1 MEIEEELLT
10 KIYDLRHRLHSIPEA
25 SMHETQTKEML
36 MSFLKENTDLEIVD
50 RGAWFYAVLK
60 SPNDR
65 RGDENN
71 DSDERRQ
78 IAEKSVKRPP
88 IAFRADMDAVCGQD
102 GKPGHY
108 CGHDGHSSILC
119 GAAVVLSHAM
129 EKCGNVQ
136 VGDRNYNS
144 DEDCQTQVKGCKC
157 IDPVES
163 AVVGLGKVAFNRDIY
178 FIFQPGEETGAGAKL
193 CRELI
198 AEKNIGEIYGLHN
211 IPGYP
216 RDHVLTID
224 GTFAC
229 ASTGLEI
236 HMTGAASHAAYPEA
250 GKNPGPA
257 LARLLL
263 EVEKLTE
270 EYNRSGGF
278 VRMTLIGMDVGSAN
292 YGVAASEGTLRMTV
306 RAEREKVFAA
316 YVDEIKQLARTM
328 ADDGEFE
335 LDIQEIERFPAT
347 ENHAEN
353 VDKLRKCAAKQNIVA
368 TELAEPMRWSE
379 DFGYYLQATNG
390 AFFGVGD
397 GEKYAQLHT
406 AGFEFPDE
414 IIETAVKMFVGL
426 ALM

>member
-1 MEIEEELLT
+1 MEIEKELMT

-25 SMHETQTKEML
+25 SMHETQTKAML

-50 RGAWFYAVLK
+50 RGEWFYAVLK
-60 SPNDR
+60 SPDDR
-65 RGDENN
+65 DGQRL
-71 DSDERRQ
+71 
-78 IAEKSVKRPP
+78 P

-119 GAAVVLSHAM
+119 GAAVLLSHAM
-129 EKCGNVQ
+129 EKCENVYA
-136 VGDRNYNS
+136 GDRNNNS
-144 DEDCQTQVKGCKC
+144 EAVCQSQ
-157 IDPVES
+157 II
-163 AVVGLGKVAFNRDIY
+163 NRDVY

-198 AEKNIGEIYGLHN
+198 AEKNIGEVYGLHN

-216 RDHVLTID
+216 RNHVLTID

-263 EVEKLTE
+263 EVERLTE
-270 EYNRSGGF
+270 EYNRSKGF

-292 YGVAASEGTLRMTV
+292 YGVAASEGTIRMTV
-306 RAEREKVFAA
+306 RAEKEKIFAS
-316 YVDEIKQLARTM
+316 YVDEIKKLARNM

-347 ENHAEN
+347 ENHAKN
-353 VDKLRKCAAKQNIVA
+353 VDKLRKCAADQNIVA

-379 DFGYYLQATNG
+379 DFGFYLQETNG

-397 GEKYAQLHT
+397 GEDHAQLHT

-414 IIETAVKMFVGL
+414 IIETAIKMFVGL

>member
-10 KIYDLRHRLHSIPEA
+10 MIYDLRHRLHSIPEV
-25 SMHETQTKEML
+25 SMHETQTKAML

-50 RGAWFYAVLK
+50 RGAWVYAVLK
-60 SPNDR
+60 SPDDR
-65 RGDENN
+65 MGDENS
-71 DSDERRQ
+71 DSNECRQ
-78 IAEKSVKRPP
+78 IAEKSVKKSP

-102 GKPGHY
+102 GQPGHY

-119 GAAVVLSHAM
+119 GTAVLLSRAM
-129 EKCGNVQ
+129 EKYGNGH
-136 VGDRNYNS
+136 VGDRNDNS
-144 DEDCQTQVKGCKC
+144 EAICQNQ
-157 IDPVES
+157 II
-163 AVVGLGKVAFNRDIY
+163 NRDVY
-178 FIFQPGEETGAGAKL
+178 FIFQPGEEIGAGAKL

-216 RDHVLTID
+216 RNHVLTID

-236 HMTGAASHAAYPEA
+236 RMTGAASHAAYPEV

-270 EYNRSGGF
+270 EYNRSRGF
-278 VRMTLIGMDVGSAN
+278 VRMTLIGMDAGSAN

-306 RAEREKVFAA
+306 RAEKEKIFAA
-316 YVDEIKQLARTM
+316 YVDEIKKLARNM

-335 LDIQEIERFPAT
+335 LEIQEIERFPAT
-347 ENHAEN
+347 ENHAKN
-353 VDKLRKCAAKQNIVA
+353 VDKLRKCAADQNIVA

-379 DFGYYLQATNG
+379 DFGYYLQETNG

-397 GEKYAQLHT
+397 GEDHSQLHT

>member
-1 MEIEEELLT
+1 MIDEKEHGGIMKIDKELMT
-10 KIYDLRHRLHSIPEA
+10 KIYDLRHRLHGIPEA
-25 SMHETQTKEML
+25 SMHEMQTKAVL
-36 MSFLKENTDLEIVD
+36 ISFLRENTDLEIVD

-60 SPNDR
+60 SSYDR
-65 RGDENN
+65 IGDEG
-71 DSDERRQ
+71 
-78 IAEKSVKRPP
+78 RPP

-119 GAAVVLSHAM
+119 GTAVWLSRAM
-129 EKCGNVQ
+129 EKCGN
-136 VGDRNYNS
+136 
-144 DEDCQTQVKGCKC
+144 TH
-157 IDPVES
+157 
-163 AVVGLGKVAFNRDIY
+163 RDVY
-178 FIFQPGEETGAGAKL
+178 FIFQPGEEIGAGARL
-193 CRELI
+193 CRDLI
-198 AEKNIGEIYGLHN
+198 IEKNIGEIYGLHN

-216 RDHVLTID
+216 RNHVLTID

-236 HMTGAASHAAYPEA
+236 HMTGTASHAAYPEA

-270 EYNRSGGF
+270 EYNRSRGF
-278 VRMTLIGMDVGSAN
+278 VRMTLIGMDIGSAN

-306 RAEREKVFAA
+306 RAEREKVFAG
-316 YVDEIKQLARTM
+316 YVDEIKQIAQNT
-328 ADDGEFE
+328 ADDGGFT

-353 VDKLRKCAAKQNIVA
+353 VDKLRKCAAKQDIVV

-379 DFGYYLQATNG
+379 DFGYYLQETMG
-390 AFFGVGD
+390 AFFGIGD
-397 GEKYAQLHT
+397 GEDHAQLHT

>member
-10 KIYDLRHRLHSIPEA
+10 KIYDLRHRLHNIPEA
-25 SMHETQTKEML
+25 SMHETQTKAML
-36 MSFLKENTDLEIVD
+36 MSFLRENTNLEVVD
-50 RGAWFYAVLK
+50 RGEWFYAVLK
-60 SPNDR
+60 CSDDR
-65 RGDENN
+65 MGDENN
-71 DSDERRQ
+71 DSDEQRRQ
-78 IAEKSVKRPP
+78 IAEKSANRFP
-88 IAFRADMDAVCGQD
+88 IAFRADVDAVCGQD

-119 GAAVVLSHAM
+119 GTAVLLSRMAAL
-129 EKCGNVQ
+129 
-136 VGDRNYNS
+136 
-144 DEDCQTQVKGCKC
+144 
-157 IDPVES
+157 
-163 AVVGLGKVAFNRDIY
+163 NRDVY
-178 FIFQPGEETGAGAKL
+178 FIFQPGEEIGAGAKL

-198 AEKNIGEIYGLHN
+198 AEKNIGEVYGLHN

-216 RDHVLTID
+216 RNHVLTID

-270 EYNRSGGF
+270 EYNRSKGF

-306 RAEREKVFAA
+306 RVEKEKVFAA
-316 YVDEIKQLARTM
+316 YVDEIKKLAQNM
-328 ADDGEFE
+328 AYDGEFE
-335 LDIQEIERFPAT
+335 LEIQEIERFPAT
-347 ENHAEN
+347 ENHAKN
-353 VDKLRKCAAKQNIVA
+353 VDKLRKCAADQNIVI

-397 GEKYAQLHT
+397 GEDHAQLHT

-414 IIETAVKMFVGL
+414 IIETAIKMFVGL

>member
-1 MEIEEELLT
+1 MEIEKNLMMR
-10 KIYDLRHRLHSIPEA
+10 IYDLRRRLHSIPEA
-25 SMHETQTKEML
+25 SMHETQTKAML
-36 MSFLKENTDLEIVD
+36 MSFLKENTELEIVD

-60 SPNDR
+60 VPDDR
-65 RGDENN
+65 MGDENN
-71 DSDERRQ
+71 DSDESRQ
-78 IAEKSVKRPP
+78 ITEKSVKRLP

-102 GKPGHY
+102 GQPGHY

-119 GAAVVLSHAM
+119 GAAVMLSHAM
-129 EKCGNVQ
+129 NKCGNGY
-136 VGDRNYNS
+136 VGDRNNNS
-144 DEDCQTQVKGCKC
+144 EEICQNQ
-157 IDPVES
+157 II
-163 AVVGLGKVAFNRDIY
+163 NRDVY

-198 AEKNIGEIYGLHN
+198 AEKHIGEIYGLHN

-216 RDHVLTID
+216 KNHVLTID

-263 EVEKLTE
+263 GVEKLTE
-270 EYNRSGGF
+270 EYNQSRGF

-306 RAEREKVFAA
+306 RAEREKIFAS
-316 YVDEIKQLARTM
+316 YVDEIKQLARNM
-328 ADDGEFE
+328 ADDGGFE
-335 LDIQEIERFPAT
+335 LEVQEIERFPAT
-347 ENHAEN
+347 ENYAEN
-353 VDKLRKCAAKQNIVA
+353 VEKLRKCAADQNIVA

-379 DFGYYLQATNG
+379 DFGYYLQATKG

-397 GEKYAQLHT
+397 GKDHAQLHT

-414 IIETAVKMFVGL
+414 IIEAAVKMFVGL
-426 ALM
+426 ALI

>member
-10 KIYDLRHRLHSIPEA
+10 KIYDLRHRLHNIPEA
-25 SMHETQTKEML
+25 SMHETQTKAML
-36 MSFLKENTDLEIVD
+36 MSFLRENTNLEVVD
-50 RGAWFYAVLK
+50 RGEWFYAVLK
-60 SPNDR
+60 CSDDR
-65 RGDENN
+65 MGDENN
-71 DSDERRQ
+71 DSDEQRRQ
-78 IAEKSVKRPP
+78 IAEKSANRFP
-88 IAFRADMDAVCGQD
+88 IAFRADVDAVCGQD

-119 GAAVVLSHAM
+119 GTAVLLSRMAAL
-129 EKCGNVQ
+129 
-136 VGDRNYNS
+136 
-144 DEDCQTQVKGCKC
+144 
-157 IDPVES
+157 
-163 AVVGLGKVAFNRDIY
+163 NRGVY
-178 FIFQPGEETGAGAKL
+178 FIFQPGEEIGAGAKL

-198 AEKNIGEIYGLHN
+198 AEKNIGEVYGLHN

-216 RDHVLTID
+216 RNHVLTID

-270 EYNRSGGF
+270 EYNRSKGF

-306 RAEREKVFAA
+306 RAEKEKVFAA
-316 YVDEIKQLARTM
+316 CVDEIKKLAQNM
-328 ADDGEFE
+328 AYDGEFE
-335 LDIQEIERFPAT
+335 LEIQEIERFPAT
-347 ENHAEN
+347 ENHAKN
-353 VDKLRKCAAKQNIVA
+353 VDKLRKCAADQNIVI

-397 GEKYAQLHT
+397 GEDHAQLHT

-414 IIETAVKMFVGL
+414 IIETAIKMFVGL

>member
-1 MEIEEELLT
+1 MEIEKELMRR
-10 KIYDLRHRLHSIPEA
+10 IYDLRRRLHSIPEA
-25 SMHETQTKEML
+25 SMHETQTKAML
-36 MSFLKENTDLEIVD
+36 MSFLKENTDREIVD
-50 RGAWFYAVLK
+50 RGEWFYAVLK
-60 SPNDR
+60 ST
-65 RGDENN
+65 
-71 DSDERRQ
+71 DERDGQ
-78 IAEKSVKRPP
+78 RPP

-102 GKPGHY
+102 GQPGHY

-119 GAAVVLSHAM
+119 GAAMVL
-129 EKCGNVQ
+129 
-136 VGDRNYNS
+136 DRLMSYRNQLTDTRRAEDEHGLQCNAGQS
-144 DEDCQTQVKGCKC
+144 DAELEINLD
-157 IDPVES
+157 
-163 AVVGLGKVAFNRDIY
+163 RDVY
-178 FIFQPGEETGAGAKL
+178 FIFQPGEEIGAGAKL

-216 RDHVLTID
+216 RNHVLTID

-270 EYNRSGGF
+270 EYNRNMGF

-306 RAEREKVFAA
+306 RAEKEKIFAA
-316 YVDEIKQLARTM
+316 YVDEIKKLARNM

-335 LDIQEIERFPAT
+335 LDLQEIERFPAT
-347 ENHAEN
+347 ENHAKN
-353 VDKLRKCAAKQNIVA
+353 VDKLRKCAADQNIVV

-379 DFGYYLQATNG
+379 DFGYYLQETNG

-397 GEKYAQLHT
+397 GEDHAQLHT

>member
-1 MEIEEELLT
+1 MEIEKELMM
-10 KIYDLRHRLHSIPEA
+10 KIYDLRHRLHDIPEA
-25 SMHETQTKEML
+25 SMHETQTKAML
-36 MSFLKENTDLEIVD
+36 MAFLKENTDLEIVD

-60 SPNDR
+60 VPDDRMWDADNDC
-65 RGDENN
+65 DEGRPLN
-71 DSDERRQ
+71 
-78 IAEKSVKRPP
+78 EKDAKRPS

-119 GAAVVLSHAM
+119 GTAVLLSRTMA
-129 EKCGNVQ
+129 KCGNLHVE
-136 VGDRNYNS
+136 DRNDNS
-144 DEDCQTQVKGCKC
+144 DADCQTQVKGCKC

-163 AVVGLGKVAFNRDIY
+163 EAGLSEVELNRDVY

-216 RDHVLTID
+216 RNHVLTID
-224 GTFAC
+224 GTFAY

-257 LARLLL
+257 LARLLI
-263 EVEKLTE
+263 EVEKLTK
-270 EYNRSGGF
+270 EYNRSKGF

-306 RAEREKVFAA
+306 RAEKEKVFAA
-316 YVDEIKQLARTM
+316 YVDEIKQLARNM

-335 LDIQEIERFPAT
+335 LEIQEIERFPAT

-353 VDKLRKCAAKQNIVA
+353 VDKLRKCAAKQNIVT

-397 GEKYAQLHT
+397 GEDHAQLHT

-414 IIETAVKMFVGL
+414 VIETGIKMFVGL

>member
-1 MEIEEELLT
+1 MEIDKELMT
-10 KIYDLRHRLHSIPEA
+10 KIYDLRRRLHSIPEA
-25 SMHETQTKEML
+25 SMHEMQTKAVL
-36 MSFLKENTDLEIVD
+36 MSFLRENTDLEIVD
-50 RGAWFYAVLK
+50 RGVWFYAVLK
-60 SPNDR
+60 SSDDRIEDADNDCDK
-65 RGDENN
+65 GISLNEKAAK
-71 DSDERRQ
+71 RQ
-78 IAEKSVKRPP
+78 P

-119 GAAVVLSHAM
+119 GAAVWLSRAM
-129 EKCGNVQ
+129 EKCGNTHVC
-136 VGDRNYNS
+136 DRNNNS
-144 DEDCQTQVKGCKC
+144 GAIGRNQ
-157 IDPVES
+157 II
-163 AVVGLGKVAFNRDIY
+163 NRDVY
-178 FIFQPGEETGAGAKL
+178 FIFQPGEEIGAGARL
-193 CRELI
+193 CRDLI
-198 AEKNIGEIYGLHN
+198 IEKNIGEIYGLHN

-216 RDHVLTID
+216 KNHVLTID

-236 HMTGAASHAAYPEA
+236 HMTGTASHAAYPEA

-270 EYNRSGGF
+270 EYNRSRGF
-278 VRMTLIGMDVGSAN
+278 VRMTLIGMDIGSAN

-306 RAEREKVFAA
+306 RAEREKVFAG
-316 YVDEIKQLARTM
+316 YVDEIKRIAQNTAG
-328 ADDGEFE
+328 DGGFT

-353 VDKLRKCAAKQNIVA
+353 VDKLRKCAAKQDIVV

-379 DFGYYLQATNG
+379 DFGYYLQETKG
-390 AFFGVGD
+390 AFFGIGD
-397 GEKYAQLHT
+397 GEDHAQLHT

>member
-1 MEIEEELLT
+1 MKIDQDIIAR
-10 KIYDLRHRLHSIPEA
+10 IYDLRKKLHGIPEA
-25 SMHETQTKEML
+25 SMHEFQTKTVL
-36 MSFLKENTDLEIVD
+36 MDFLKENTELEVVD

-60 SPNDR
+60 GGRSTEGFSVDVDNEDAPNN
-65 RGDENN
+65 ENGV
-71 DSDERRQ
+71 SRQ
-78 IAEKSVKRPP
+78 S

-119 GAAVVLSHAM
+119 GAAMVLDRLMSH
-129 EKCGNVQ
+129 
-136 VGDRNYNS
+136 RNQWTDTRRAE
-144 DEDCQTQVKGCKC
+144 DEH
-157 IDPVES
+157 
-163 AVVGLGKVAFNRDIY
+163 GLQCDAGRTEDELEINLDRDIY
-178 FIFQPGEETGAGAKL
+178 FIFQPGEEIGAGAKL

-198 AEKNIGEIYGLHN
+198 TEKNIREVYGLHN

-216 RDHVLTID
+216 KNHVLIAD

-236 HMTGAASHAAYPEA
+236 HMTGTPSHAAYPEA

-263 EVEKLTE
+263 AVEQLTTRYNE
-270 EYNRSGGF
+270 EKGF
-278 VRMTLIGMDVGSAN
+278 VRMTLIGMEVGSAN

-306 RAEREKVFAA
+306 RAEREKIFAA
-316 YVDEIKQLARTM
+316 YVDEINRLAKKQ
-328 ADDGEFE
+328 ADDGGFE

-347 ENHAEN
+347 ENHAGN
-353 VDKLRKCAAKQNIVA
+353 VDKLRKCAADQNIVT
-368 TELAEPMRWSE
+368 TELPEPMRWSE
-379 DFGYYLQATNG
+379 DFGYYLQETDG

-397 GEKYAQLHT
+397 GETYAQLHT
-406 AGFEFPDE
+406 AGYEFPDE
-414 IIETAVKMFVGL
+414 IVETAVKMFVGL

>member
-1 MEIEEELLT
+1 MEIEKELMT
-10 KIYDLRHRLHSIPEA
+10 KIYDLRHRLHNIPEA
-25 SMHETQTKEML
+25 SMHETQTKAVL

-60 SPNDR
+60 STDD
-65 RGDENN
+65 GMSDENN
-71 DSDERRQ
+71 DRDDSRQ
-78 IAEKSVKRPP
+78 IGEKSEKRFS

-119 GAAVVLSHAM
+119 GTAVMLSRMAAL
-129 EKCGNVQ
+129 
-136 VGDRNYNS
+136 
-144 DEDCQTQVKGCKC
+144 
-157 IDPVES
+157 
-163 AVVGLGKVAFNRDIY
+163 NRDVY
-178 FIFQPGEETGAGAKL
+178 FIFQPGEEIGAGAKL

-198 AEKNIGEIYGLHN
+198 AEKDIGEIYGLHN

-216 RDHVLTID
+216 RNHVLTID

-270 EYNRSGGF
+270 EYNRSRGF

-306 RAEREKVFAA
+306 RAEREKIFAA
-316 YVDEIKQLARTM
+316 YVDEIKKLARNM

-335 LDIQEIERFPAT
+335 LEIQEIERFPAT

-353 VDKLRKCAAKQNIVA
+353 VAKLRKCAAGQNIVV

-379 DFGYYLQATNG
+379 DFGYYLQAANG

-397 GEKYAQLHT
+397 GEDHAQLHT

-414 IIETAVKMFVGL
+414 IIETAIKMFVGL

>member
-10 KIYDLRHRLHSIPEA
+10 KIYDLRHRLHNIPEA
-25 SMHETQTKEML
+25 SMHETQTKAML
-36 MSFLKENTDLEIVD
+36 MSFLRENTNLEVVD
-50 RGAWFYAVLK
+50 RGEWFYAVLK
-60 SPNDR
+60 CSDDR
-65 RGDENN
+65 MGDENN
-71 DSDERRQ
+71 DSDEQRRQ
-78 IAEKSVKRPP
+78 IAEKSANRFP
-88 IAFRADMDAVCGQD
+88 IAFRADVDAVCGQD

-119 GAAVVLSHAM
+119 GTAVLLSRMAAL
-129 EKCGNVQ
+129 
-136 VGDRNYNS
+136 
-144 DEDCQTQVKGCKC
+144 
-157 IDPVES
+157 
-163 AVVGLGKVAFNRDIY
+163 NRDVC
-178 FIFQPGEETGAGAKL
+178 FIFQPGEEIGAGAKL

-198 AEKNIGEIYGLHN
+198 AEKNIGEVYGLHN

-216 RDHVLTID
+216 RNHVLTID

-270 EYNRSGGF
+270 EYNRSKGF

-306 RAEREKVFAA
+306 RAEKEKVFAA
-316 YVDEIKQLARTM
+316 YVDEIKKLAQNM
-328 ADDGEFE
+328 AYDGEFE
-335 LDIQEIERFPAT
+335 LEIQEIERFPAT
-347 ENHAEN
+347 ENHAKN
-353 VDKLRKCAAKQNIVA
+353 VDKLRKCAADQNIVI

-397 GEKYAQLHT
+397 GEDHAQLHT

-414 IIETAVKMFVGL
+414 IIETAIKMFVGL

>member
-10 KIYDLRHRLHSIPEA
+10 KIYDLRHRLHNIPEA
-25 SMHETQTKEML
+25 SMHETRTKAVL

-60 SPNDR
+60 STDDGIEDADND
-65 RGDENN
+65 GDEGRPLN
-71 DSDERRQ
+71 
-78 IAEKSVKRPP
+78 EKDAKRPP

-102 GKPGHY
+102 GLPGHY

-119 GAAVVLSHAM
+119 GTAVMLSHVM
-129 EKCGNVQ
+129 KTCGNEH
-136 VGDRNYNS
+136 VGDRNNNS
-144 DEDCQTQVKGCKC
+144 NADCQTQV
-157 IDPVES
+157 I
-163 AVVGLGKVAFNRDIY
+163 NRDVY
-178 FIFQPGEETGAGAKL
+178 FIFQPGEEIGAGAKL

-198 AEKNIGEIYGLHN
+198 AEKNIGEVYGLHN

-216 RDHVLTID
+216 RNHVLTID

-270 EYNRSGGF
+270 EYNRSRGF

-316 YVDEIKQLARTM
+316 YVDEIKKLARNM
-328 ADDGEFE
+328 ADDGGFE
-335 LDIQEIERFPAT
+335 LEIQEIERFPAT

-353 VDKLRKCAAKQNIVA
+353 VAKLRKCAAGQNIVA
-368 TELAEPMRWSE
+368 TELAKPMRWSE
-379 DFGYYLQATNG
+379 DFGYYLQETNG

-397 GEKYAQLHT
+397 GEDHAQLHT

-414 IIETAVKMFVGL
+414 IIETAIKMFVGL
-426 ALM
+426 AMM